1 MGHPHLIQMLFK
13 WNADFLGEKAAE
25 ILVAESKAIRNLIEG
40 NRLCVVFS
48 DVGDDLFDTA
58 LVFRRLRKIIPVELD
73 GKMRQQLEQNM
84 KDQGLDLD
92 PVAIGTVDAQLRQFG
107 ERITDFQI
115 ISHQL
120 FGELCP
126 VTDDLI
132 IALVFHERS
141 NIFVIDMDDK
151 LHIILGTSELMDPAG
166 VNDDELPLDH
176 GVSVSLRSHFS
187 PAVEKICDLKSGVP
201 VCRDIRTVSP
211 EINSRVLIDQ
221 FIFGDVNIGILH
233 WILHAFLSFI
243 AQYP

>member
-1 MGHPHLIQMLFK
+1 MCAYDLHDRDIRRAQIVINMGHPHLIQMLFK

-48 DVGDDLFDTA
+48 DVGDNLFDTA

-92 PVAIGTVDAQLRQFG
+92 PVAIGTFDAQLRQLG

-141 NIFVIDMDDK
+141 NIFVIDMDDE
-151 LHIILGTSELMDPAG
+151 LHIILRTSEFVDPAG
-166 VNDDELPLDH
+166 IDDNEFPFDH
-176 GVSVSLRSHFS
+176 CVSVSLSRHLC
-187 PAVEKICDLKSGVP
+187 PAVEKICDLQG
-201 VCRDIRTVSP
+201 
-211 EINSRVLIDQ
+211 
-221 FIFGDVNIGILH
+221 
-233 WILHAFLSFI
+233 
-243 AQYP
+243 